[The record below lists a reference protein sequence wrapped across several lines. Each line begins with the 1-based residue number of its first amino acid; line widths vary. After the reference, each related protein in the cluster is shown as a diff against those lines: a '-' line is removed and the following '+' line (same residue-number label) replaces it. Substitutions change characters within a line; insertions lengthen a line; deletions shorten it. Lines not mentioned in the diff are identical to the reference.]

1 MMQETYVSVW
11 DDDIIAKSQWLEFS
25 VDFSKKHG
33 NALVAANGRTFIEI
47 YKDKVSKREE
57 LIGRNDLGGHIWT
70 LPREFLKYYL
80 EMKMPTR
87 YTGEDILISYALQKR
102 GIDTMVP
109 KMEGEKSAVN
119 NYTFGNDKNS
129 SHKTNQ
135 TPRMLLFCKL
145 LKDGFET
152 IKCKNCKDEHILNKC
167 IKHFTKKAQVAEQKA
182 TIEDR
187 KNNNNLVWSGIS
199 RK

>member
-70 LPREFLKYYL
+70 
-80 EMKMPTR
+80 
-87 YTGEDILISYALQKR
+87 
-102 GIDTMVP
+102 
-109 KMEGEKSAVN
+109 
-119 NYTFGNDKNS
+119 
-129 SHKTNQ
+129 
-135 TPRMLLFCKL
+135 
-145 LKDGFET
+145 
-152 IKCKNCKDEHILNKC
+152 
-167 IKHFTKKAQVAEQKA
+167 EQKA
-182 TIEDR
+182 IIEDR
-187 KNNNNLVWSGIS
+187 KNNKKLVWTRISG
-199 RK
+199 K